1 MEHFKN
7 ISSLNVYVNEIKAA
21 IEKDAEYDNFQEMV
35 QEVYRYEQEN
45 GIPEDFRT
53 TSEEMEVISH
63 ELISRTQLKDSVTT
77 MEKNMNMARTRFR
90 GIEM

>member
-1 MEHFKN
+1 M
-7 ISSLNVYVNEIKAA
+7 KAA

-63 ELISRTQLKDSVTT
+63 EMLIKQHELISRTQLKDSVTT